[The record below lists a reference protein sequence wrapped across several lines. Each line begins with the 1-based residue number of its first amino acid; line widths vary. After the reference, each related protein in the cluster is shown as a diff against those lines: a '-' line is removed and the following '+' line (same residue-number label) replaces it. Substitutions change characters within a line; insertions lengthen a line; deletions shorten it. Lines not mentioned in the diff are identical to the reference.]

1 MVWYTLPWSLELYEQ
16 ANARLYRQGQ
26 TEPVRIYH
34 LIAAGTVDEQV
45 KAALQ
50 RKSIGQDALL
60 EALKAKARRS
70 ES

>member
-34 LIAAGTVDEQV
+34 LIVSGTVDEQV
-45 KAALQ
+45 KAA
-50 RKSIGQDALL
+50 RS
-60 EALKAKARRS
+60 ARASDRMRCWRR
-70 ES
+70 